1 MVTTVERQRLRQE
14 LVSQGYT
21 WDYMDT
27 WQPKTT
33 LYRHAP
39 GLGVEGKIVFP
50 VGTAIKGVPGN
61 PDYVARKS
69 RLGML
74 PYPPTDSCE
83 CRWCVDRMGGP
94 EIIEVAKEIAKEW
107 DGDEESVLSSVTCQ
121 TCGFDAEARTHPGA
135 LSKLRVHMKT
145 HEVEAT
151 T

>member
-1 MVTTVERQRLRQE
+1 MVTTTERQQQRAE
-14 LVSQGYT
+14 LVSQGYS
-21 WDYMDT
+21 WDYIDS

-39 GLGVEGKIVFP
+39 GLDIEGKIVFP
-50 VGTAIKGVPGN
+50 VGTAMRGVPGN

-74 PYPPTDSCE
+74 LYPPMDNCE
-83 CRWCVDRMGGP
+83 CRWCVERMGGP

-107 DGDEESVLSSVTCQ
+107 DDDKELLLSSVTCQ
-121 TCGFDAEARTHPGA
+121 TCGYNAEARTHPGA

-145 HEVEAT
+145 HEVVST